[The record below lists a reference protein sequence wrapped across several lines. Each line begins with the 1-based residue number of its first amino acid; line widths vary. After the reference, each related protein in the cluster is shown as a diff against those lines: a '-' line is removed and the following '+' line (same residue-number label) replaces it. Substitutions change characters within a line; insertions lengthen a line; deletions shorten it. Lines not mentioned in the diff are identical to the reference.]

1 MDCTRG
7 ISINTWIRKYKGK
20 WKNLGLQSFDLSTTE
35 AIKRMFQALF
45 DDLGSEK
52 SAEEAGWR
60 TCGEFGI
67 SPATQNGLLISRILE
82 KNSGDKVRLNF
93 RDYRIHQQLR
103 ETFKVEITQL
113 EYLLEIQRDRV
124 KVKKAQ
130 GVLDQSSKIVRQSPE
145 SWTYVIALGWWKMLQ
160 TSGVPALLDDILN
173 EGFSPQNWAVESVS
187 SCPKL
192 ALDVAQ
198 NWGKIS
204 QFDEAITFLEKQRI
218 RLTEPI
224 ALPALPSQDVVNK
237 VEKILKWTEF
247 KEELTEYSVKTL
259 AFFWFVFLILEHVN
273 LLPCS
278 SEYSVRLFDSIRG
291 DLQKLLGKN
300 QEELLRGLEAVAET
314 LTEKGMTW
322 APEIL
327 RFPEVIS

>member
-1 MDCTRG
+1 M
-7 ISINTWIRKYKGK
+7 NTQIQGK
-20 WKNLGLQSFDLSTTE
+20 WKKLGLQSFDLSTTE

-45 DDLGSEK
+45 DDLSSEK

-60 TCGEFGI
+60 TCGEFSIG
-67 SPATQNGLLISRILE
+67 PATQNGLLISRILE

-103 ETFKVEITQL
+103 GTFEVEITQL
-113 EYLLEIQRDRV
+113 EYLLEIQFDRV

-130 GVLDQSSKIVRQSPE
+130 AVLDQTSKIVRQSPE
-145 SWTYVIALGWWKMLQ
+145 SWTHVIALGWWKMLQ
-160 TSGVPALLDDILN
+160 TSGVPALLDDVLN
-173 EGFSPQNWAVESVS
+173 EGFSPQNWAVEGVA

-224 ALPALPSQDVVNK
+224 VLPALPSQDVVNK
-237 VEKILKWTEF
+237 VEKILKWAEF
-247 KEELTEYSVKTL
+247 KEELTEYSIKAL

-278 SEYSVRLFDSIRG
+278 SEYSVRLFDSIWG
-291 DLQKLLGKN
+291 DLQKILGKN
-300 QEELLRGLEAVAET
+300 QGELLRGLEAVAET
-314 LTEKGMTW
+314 LAEKGMAW

-327 RFPEVIS
+327 CFPEVIS